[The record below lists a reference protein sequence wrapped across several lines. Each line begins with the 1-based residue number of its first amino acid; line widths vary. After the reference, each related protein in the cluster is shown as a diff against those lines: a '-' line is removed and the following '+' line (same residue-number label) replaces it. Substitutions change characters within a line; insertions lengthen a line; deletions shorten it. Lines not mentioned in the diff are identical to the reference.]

1 MQKLVEAKPKY
12 DKGIHA
18 MRMLMKH
25 KNIVLD
31 SPKESELTEAF
42 NSEISESEFDSMLK
56 DCRNKAPKGV
66 SYLIQRIN
74 KN

>member
-25 KNIVLD
+25 KNTVLD

-42 NSEISESEFDSMLK
+42 NSEMSEILCSKTVGIKPL
-56 DCRNKAPKGV
+56 RV
-66 SYLIQRIN
+66 SVTSF
-74 KN
+74 KE